1 MVFGKTRIDDA
12 TPNESEEFIDLIDDD
27 SNDASQQRKEEKD
40 NKPLLQEVTFVG
52 TANSKNAGGA
62 KVWICKHCKQ
72 RFTSSYTR
80 IHVHLLGPP
89 VEKKADIKRC
99 HALLQDRQ
107 KYQNVFNKKPS
118 CSKKPIE
125 ESFGVMERSMVDLKI
140 MRGLCANG
148 IPFNVLR
155 NPHFQE
161 MVSAINKAPD
171 GYKPPSSEK
180 ARTVLLDECVRD
192 VEKDLTPIKDTWY
205 SQGVSIVS
213 DGWSNVKHNP
223 LINVLAVNSR
233 GAMFM
238 YAEDFSGIEKTGVEI
253 ADFFISAIETVG
265 PTNVLSV
272 VTDNAS
278 NCKAAGVEIEKGVF
292 SNDYC
297 PQFMEGLGKTG
308 QRAH

>member
-1 MVFGKTRIDDA
+1 TGVSKSLKT
-12 TPNESEEFIDLIDDD
+12 SVVL
-27 SNDASQQRKEEKD
+27 
-40 NKPLLQEVTFVG
+40 
-52 TANSKNAGGA
+52 
-62 KVWICKHCKQ
+62 
-72 RFTSSYTR
+72 
-80 IHVHLLGPP
+80 
-89 VEKKADIKRC
+89 
-99 HALLQDRQ
+99 
-107 KYQNVFNKKPS
+107 KKPS

-140 MRGLCANG
+140 MTGLCANG

-238 YAEDFSGIEKTGVEI
+238 FAEDFSGVEKTGVEI
-253 ADFFISAIETVG
+253 ADFLISAIETVG
-265 PTNVLSV
+265 PTNVLS
-272 VTDNAS
+272 S
-278 NCKAAGVEIEKGVF
+278 
-292 SNDYC
+292 
-297 PQFMEGLGKTG
+297 
-308 QRAH
+308 